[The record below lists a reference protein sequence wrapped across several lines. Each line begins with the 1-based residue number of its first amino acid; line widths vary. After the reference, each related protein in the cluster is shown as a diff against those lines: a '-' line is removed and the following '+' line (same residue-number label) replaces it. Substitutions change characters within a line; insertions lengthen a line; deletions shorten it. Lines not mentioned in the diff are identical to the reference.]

1 MPILCTIC
9 ARGGSKGIKNKALKL
24 INKKPLIYYTINQAV
39 KSKIFDEVVVSTDS
53 KKIQKISKFYGA
65 QSWFLRSKNLSMIIS
80 KTTCHQRCIFK
91 I

>member
-24 INKKPLIYYTINQAV
+24 INKKPLIYYTINQAF

-53 KKIQKISKFYGA
+53 KKFKKYQIFGAKVGSCVQKIYLMITL
-65 QSWFLRSKNLSMIIS
+65 QNYLSL
-80 KTTCHQRCIFK
+80 RCIFK

>member
-24 INKKPLIYYTINQAV
+24 INKKPLIYYTINQAF

-53 KKIQKISKFYGA
+53 KKIQKISKFYGLKVGSCV
-65 QSWFLRSKNLSMIIS
+65 QKIYLMITLQNYLSSEMY
-80 KTTCHQRCIFK
+80 F
-91 I
+91 